1 MLTFEEAKDFAA
13 THGWL
18 AMTSQDF
25 RRAVLDRATP
35 QAFRFGETVYSIGD
49 PPGGLYGLV
58 AGTFK
63 ISLAPGDD
71 GPFPGHILTPGRW
84 TGYGPAITGGS
95 RIIGVDAGRNC
106 QALFLPLHS
115 LNEMLARDPV
125 WWRYLALLALLDTQL
140 ATGGLDD
147 LVIRDEYRR
156 FLAVLLRN
164 GGCRYGFS
172 AIDKPV
178 WIDINQTEL
187 AFMCNLSRTTAGGF
201 LRRLEAQGHIEI
213 GYGQIGILAP
223 QALLAQLA
231 LKE

>member
-1 MLTFEEAKDFAA
+1 MLTFDKAREFAA
-13 THGWL
+13 TRGWL

-25 RRAVLDRATP
+25 RRALLDRVTL
-35 QAFRFGETVYSIGD
+35 QAFRSGETVYSIGD

-63 ISLAPGDD
+63 IWLAPGDE
-71 GPFPGHILTPGRW
+71 GPSPGHVLTPGRW
-84 TGYGPAITGGS
+84 TGYGPAITGGN
-95 RIIGVDAGRNC
+95 RIISLHAGRHC

-115 LNEMLARDPV
+115 LNEMLAREPV

-164 GGCRYGFS
+164 GGCRYGFTPT
-172 AIDKPV
+172 DKPV

-201 LRRLEAQGHIEI
+201 LRRLEAQGHVEI
-213 GYGQIGILAP
+213 GYRHIGILAP

-231 LKE
+231 LKD